1 MAKEALL
8 DAVDPPPAHVHRM
21 RGEEVPERAAEAYEE
36 TLRRVFG
43 VRAGGEPPRFDLMLL
58 GMGVNGHTASLFP
71 GSSALEEKKRW
82 VVATHVDADTP
93 WRITLTRPVID
104 AAAHIVFLVSG
115 RAKAEP
121 MKAIF
126 GYGPEG
132 QVLPA
137 GMIEPTSGTLE
148 WLVDADAASLMRAMP

>member
-1 MAKEALL
+1 
-8 DAVDPPPAHVHRM
+8 
-21 RGEEVPERAAEAYEE
+21 
-36 TLRRVFG
+36 
-43 VRAGGEPPRFDLMLL
+43 
-58 GMGVNGHTASLFP
+58 
-71 GSSALEEKKRW
+71 
-82 VVATHVDADTP
+82 
-93 WRITLTRPVID
+93 
-104 AAAHIVFLVSG
+104 
-115 RAKAEP
+115 